1 MSTAADR
8 AYPTDVFVRRPVLAA
23 VISLLIVLLGVM
35 GYRLLGVRETP
46 DVESPVVSVST
57 SWPGADPA
65 IMETDVTEVLER
77 ELNGIEGVRTMSST
91 SQDGRSEIRIEFDLG
106 LDIEAAAN
114 DVRGRVGSARRRLP
128 DDVDEPIVSKSD
140 ASGDSVMFI
149 RLSGEGL
156 DLLDVTEVADT
167 IVRERIEN
175 VPGVSGVDLN
185 GARVWAMRL
194 ELDAARLAARRV
206 TVGDIE
212 AALRAGNVDVPAGR
226 LEGAATQL
234 TLSVQSGLR
243 TPEEFGALIVRADDD
258 GQVYLRDVAT
268 LRLGAQNER
277 TAARTEGVPTITLS
291 VNPQAKANV
300 VDVSDEVTRRL
311 SLIEADLPA
320 GMSLDVVYDRAEAVR
335 ASIRDVEHT
344 LLVAFG
350 LVVAVIFLFLR
361 DLRSTL
367 VPALAIPVSL
377 VGTFLVMWVGGFTI
391 NVFTLFGLVLA
402 IGLVVDDAIVVLEN
416 IVRRIEE
423 GDSPAEAALHGTRQI
438 AGAVVATTLSL
449 VVVFLPVVFTG
460 GATGRL
466 FLEFGVTVAASVA
479 LSMVVALTLTPML
492 SARLLKAHARPPLSR
507 SSAAAADPAAGLPV
521 EAPPP
526 VVRREPLWERAFN
539 ATLGVVMRRPW
550 LVLPMLVGAVAVG
563 GYGLATSPREFFP
576 IEDRGMF
583 VVRTEA
589 PEGTTFEWMDARM
602 VEFEAILGPLVP
614 ERRMMLARV
623 ATGRGGV
630 TAGTNSGMIMFP
642 LVPREER
649 DRTQQQIV
657 DALRGPLAEITAFR
671 AVPTQSPT
679 VGRGASSPLQFVLQ
693 HPDFDTLAAALPGF
707 VAAMSDLP
715 GLSSVNP
722 DLKLNRPELRL
733 VVDREKAAAL
743 GVSIRELVRTVQ
755 VLTGSAEV
763 STFKRGV
770 RQYDV
775 IAELRRNARDEPAD
789 LGGIHLRA
797 ASGDMV
803 PLSNFVR
810 WEEQSA
816 PSTRY
821 HYDRAPSA
829 TISANLEGITLGEA
843 IDRVRALADAELP
856 EGFRTALSGQSKDFE
871 EGSSSLLQ
879 MFLLALALVYLLL
892 AAQFDSF
899 VAPISILLSVP
910 LALAGAFAALLV
922 TGSTLSFFAQVGL
935 ILLVGLVTKNGILI
949 VEYARQLRADEGLDA
964 WAAAER
970 ATRLRVRPIL
980 MTSVATIGG
989 AIPIALGMSG
999 ASRSALGIAVVG
1011 GMLSA
1016 TVLTLYVTPVVYA
1029 ALASIGRRGAR
1040 G

>member
-1 MSTAADR
+1 MSGPRQGGGA
-8 AYPTDVFVRRPVLAA
+8 TDIFVQRPVLSA
-23 VISLLIVLLGVM
+23 VISLLLLLLGLM

-91 SQDGRSEIRIEFDLG
+91 SQDGRSEIRIEFELG

-114 DVRGRVGSARRRLP
+114 DVRGRVGQARRRLP
-128 DDVDEPIVSKSD
+128 TDVDEPIVSKSD
-140 ASGDSVMFI
+140 ASGDSVMFV
-149 RLSGEGL
+149 RLSGEGF

-243 TPEEFGALIVRADDD
+243 TPEEFGALIVRADGD
-258 GQVYLRDVAT
+258 GQVYLRDVAS
-268 LRLGAQNER
+268 LRLGAENER
-277 TAARTEGVPTITLS
+277 TAARTEGAPTITLS

-300 VDVSDEVTRRL
+300 VDVADEVKRRL
-311 SLIEADLPA
+311 SLIEADLPV
-320 GMSLDVVYDRAEAVR
+320 GMTLDVVYDRAEAVR

-367 VPALAIPVSL
+367 VPTLAIPVSL
-377 VGTFLVMWVGGFTI
+377 VGTFLVLWIAGFTL

-416 IVRRIEE
+416 IVRRLEE
-423 GDSPAEAALHGTRQI
+423 GDTPYEAALLGTRQI
-438 AGAVVATTLSL
+438 AAAVVATTLSL

-479 LSMVVALTLTPML
+479 LSMIVALTLTPML
-492 SARLLKAHARPPLSR
+492 CAKLLAAHARPV
-507 SSAAAADPAAGLPV
+507 SAPGPEGSEV
-521 EAPPP
+521 PPRP
-526 VVRREPLWERAFN
+526 SARREPLWERTFN
-539 ATLGVVMRRPW
+539 RTLAVVMRRPW

-563 GYGLATSPREFFP
+563 GYGLSTTPREFFP

-583 VVRTEA
+583 QVRTEA

-602 VEFEAILGPLVP
+602 REVEATLAPLVP

-630 TAGTNSGMIMFP
+630 TGATNSGMIMFP
-642 LVPREER
+642 LVPRDER
-649 DRTQQQIV
+649 DRSQQQIV
-657 DALRGPLAEITAFR
+657 DALRGPLGEITAFR

-679 VGRGASSPLQFVLQ
+679 VGRGSSSPLQFVLQ
-693 HPDFDTLAAALPGF
+693 HPDFETLAAALPEF
-707 VAAMSDLP
+707 VAALSDVP

-743 GVSIRELVRTVQ
+743 GVPIRELVRTVQ

-770 RQYDV
+770 RQYKV
-775 IAELRRNARDEPAD
+775 IAELGRGGRDQPGD
-789 LGGIHLRA
+789 LAGIHLRT

-829 TISANLEGITLGEA
+829 TISANLDGITLGEA
-843 IDRVRALADAELP
+843 ITRARVVAETLP
-856 EGFRTALSGQSKDFE
+856 EGFRTALAGQSKDFE

-949 VEYARQLRADEGLDA
+949 VEYARQLRDHEGLLP
-964 WAAAER
+964 WAAAEQ

-989 AIPIALGMSG
+989 AVPIALGMSG
-999 ASRSALGIAVVG
+999 DSRAALGIAVVG
-1011 GMLSA
+1011 GMISA

-1029 ALASIGRRGAR
+1029 SLASLGRPRASGRAR
-1040 G
+1040 TRVG

>member
-1 MSTAADR
+1 MSAPTGR
-8 AYPTDVFVRRPVLAA
+8 GPTDIFVERPVLSA
-23 VISLLIVLLGVM
+23 VISLLVLLLGVM
-35 GYRLLGVRETP
+35 GYGLLGVRETP
-46 DVESPVVSVST
+46 DVESPIVSVST

-91 SQDGRSEIRIEFDLG
+91 SQDGRSEIRIEFELG

-114 DVRGRVGSARRRLP
+114 DVRGRVGQARRRLP

-140 ASGDSVMFI
+140 ASGDSIMFI

-185 GARVWAMRL
+185 GGRVWAMRL

-243 TPEEFGALIVRADDD
+243 TPEEFGALIVRADGD
-258 GQVYLRDVAT
+258 GQVYLRDVASV
-268 LRLGAQNER
+268 RLGAENER
-277 TAARTEGVPTITLS
+277 TAARTEGLPTITLS

-300 VDVSDEVTRRL
+300 VDVADEVKRRL
-311 SLIEADLPA
+311 SIIEADLPS
-320 GMSLDVVYDRAEAVR
+320 GMTLDVVYDRAEAVR

-344 LLVAFG
+344 LFVAFG

-367 VPALAIPVSL
+367 VPAIAIPVSL
-377 VGTFLVMWVGGFTI
+377 VGTFLVLWIAGFTL

-416 IVRRIEE
+416 IVRRLEE
-423 GDSPAEAALHGTRQI
+423 GDSPHEAALVGTRQI
-438 AGAVVATTLSL
+438 ATAVVATTLSL

-492 SARLLKAHARPPLSR
+492 CAKLLKAHVRKEN
-507 SSAAAADPAAGLPV
+507 AGGEPI
-521 EAPPP
+521 
-526 VVRREPLWERAFN
+526 VRHVPLWERAFN
-539 ATLGVVMRRPW
+539 ATLGLVMRRPW
-550 LVLPMLVGAVAVG
+550 LVVPMLVGAVAIG
-563 GYGLATSPREFFP
+563 GYGVSTIPQEFFP

-583 VVRTEA
+583 QVRTEA

-602 VEFEAILGPLVP
+602 AEFEEILGPLVP

-623 ATGRGGV
+623 ASGRGGV
-630 TAGTNSGMIMFP
+630 SGPTNSGMIMFP

-679 VGRGASSPLQFVLQ
+679 VGRGSSSPLQFVLQ
-693 HPDFDTLAAALPGF
+693 HPDFDTLADALPAF
-707 VAAMSDLP
+707 VAAMSDLD

-743 GVSIRELVRTVQ
+743 GVSIRDVVRTVQ
-755 VLTGSAEV
+755 VLTGSSEV

-770 RQYDV
+770 RQYKV
-775 IAELRRNARDEPAD
+775 VAELGRDGRDEPAD
-789 LGGIHLRA
+789 LAGIHLRTP
-797 ASGDMV
+797 SGAMV
-803 PLSNFVR
+803 PLSNFVK

-829 TISANLEGITLGEA
+829 TISANLDGITIGEGIA
-843 IDRVRALADAELP
+843 RARALADTLP

-899 VAPISILLSVP
+899 VAPVSILLSVP
-910 LALAGAFAALLV
+910 LALAGAFTALLI

-949 VEYARQLRADEGLDA
+949 VEYARQLRDDEGLLP

-970 ATRLRVRPIL
+970 ATQLRVRPIL

-999 ASRSALGIAVVG
+999 SGRSALGIAVVG

-1029 ALASIGRRGAR
+1029 ALASIGRRRA
-1040 G
+1040 

>member
-1 MSTAADR
+1 MSARPASHL
-8 AYPTDVFVRRPVLAA
+8 TDVFIRRPVLAA
-23 VISLLIVLLGVM
+23 VVSLLILLLGAM
-35 GYRLLGVRETP
+35 GFRMLGVRETP

-114 DVRGRVGSARRRLP
+114 DVRGRVGQARRRLP
-128 DDVDEPIVSKSD
+128 DDVEEPIVLKSD
-140 ASGDSVMFI
+140 ASGDSIMFV
-149 RLSGEGL
+149 RLAGEGH
-156 DLLDVTEVADT
+156 DLLDVTDVADT

-175 VPGVSGVDLN
+175 VPGVSGVDVN

-194 ELDAARLAARRV
+194 ELDPARLAARRV

-226 LEGAATQL
+226 LEGTATQL
-234 TLSVQSGLR
+234 TLSVRSGLR
-243 TPEEFGALIVRADDD
+243 TTDEFGALIVRTD
-258 GQVYLRDVAT
+258 GAGPVYLRDVAT
-268 LRLGAQNER
+268 VRLGAEDER
-277 TAARTEGVPTITLS
+277 SSARVEGMPTVTLS

-300 VDVSDEVTRRL
+300 VDVSDEVKRRL

-320 GMSLDVVYDRAEAVR
+320 GMTLDVVYDRAEAVR
-335 ASIRDVEHT
+335 HSINDVQLT
-344 LLVAFG
+344 LFVAFG

-367 VPALAIPVSL
+367 VPAIAIPVSL
-377 VGTFLVMWVGGFTI
+377 VGTFLVLWIAGFTL

-423 GDSPAEAALHGTRQI
+423 GEAPLEAALLGTRQI

-479 LSMVVALTLTPML
+479 LSMVVALTLTPMVCAL
-492 SARLLKAHARPPLSR
+492 LLKPHAHATSAESR
-507 SSAAAADPAAGLPV
+507 R
-521 EAPPP
+521 AP
-526 VVRREPLWERAFN
+526 RWERAFE
-539 ATLGVVMRRPW
+539 ATLGLVMRRPW
-550 LVLPMLVGAVAVG
+550 LVVPMLLGSVAVG
-563 GYGLATSPREFFP
+563 GYGLAVTPREFFP

-583 VVRTEA
+583 TVRTEA

-602 VEFEAILGPLVP
+602 VEFEKMLEPLVP
-614 ERRMMLARV
+614 ERRMMLSRV
-623 ATGRGGV
+623 AQGRGGV
-630 TAGTNSGMIMFP
+630 SGATNSARILFP
-642 LVPREER
+642 LVPPDERE
-649 DRTQQQIV
+649 RTQQQIV
-657 DALRGPLAEITAFR
+657 DALRGPLSEITAFR
-671 AVPTQSPT
+671 AVPQQSPT
-679 VGRGASSPLQFVLQ
+679 VGRGSSSPLSFVLQ
-693 HPDFDTLAAALPGF
+693 HPDFDTLAEMLPRF
-707 VAAMSDLP
+707 VAAMTDVP
-715 GLSSVNP
+715 GLTSVSP

-733 VVDREKAAAL
+733 AVDREKAAAL
-743 GVSIRELVRTVQ
+743 GISVREVVRTVQ

-775 IAELRRNARDEPAD
+775 IAELRRSARDEPAD
-789 LGGIHLRA
+789 LAGIHLRA

-829 TISANLEGITLGEA
+829 TISANLDGITLGEA
-843 IDRVRALADAELP
+843 IDRVRALAETELP

-871 EGSSSLLQ
+871 EGSSSLAQ
-879 MFLLALALVYLLL
+879 MFLLALALVFLLL

-899 VAPISILLSVP
+899 VTPLSILLSVP

-949 VEYARQLRADEGLDA
+949 VEYARQLRAEEGIGP
-964 WAAAER
+964 WQAAER

-989 AIPIALGMSG
+989 AVPIALGLSG

-1011 GMLSA
+1011 GMISA

-1029 ALASIGRRGAR
+1029 ALASIGAR
-1040 G
+1040 APRPA

>member
-1 MSTAADR
+1 VSAPTGAG
-8 AYPTDVFVRRPVLAA
+8 PTDIFVQRPVLSA
-23 VISLLIVLLGVM
+23 VISLLVLLLGVM
-35 GYRLLGVRETP
+35 GYGLLGVRETP
-46 DVESPVVSVST
+46 DVESPIVSVST

-91 SQDGRSEIRIEFDLG
+91 SQDGRSEIRIEFELG

-114 DVRGRVGSARRRLP
+114 DVRGRVGQARRRLP

-140 ASGDSVMFI
+140 SSGDSIMFI
-149 RLSGEGL
+149 RLAGEGL

-175 VPGVSGVDLN
+175 IPGVSGVDLN

-243 TPEEFGALIVRADDD
+243 TPEEFGALIVRADGD
-258 GQVYLRDVAT
+258 GQVYLRDVASV
-268 LRLGAQNER
+268 RLGAENER
-277 TAARTEGVPTITLS
+277 TAARTEGMPTITLS

-300 VDVSDEVTRRL
+300 VDVADEVKRRL
-311 SLIEADLPA
+311 SVIEADLPS
-320 GMSLDVVYDRAEAVR
+320 GMTLEVVYDRAEAVR

-344 LLVAFG
+344 LFVAFG

-367 VPALAIPVSL
+367 VPAVAIPVSL
-377 VGTFLVMWVGGFTI
+377 VGTFLVLWIAGFTL

-416 IVRRIEE
+416 IVRRLEE
-423 GDSPAEAALHGTRQI
+423 GDSPHEAALVGTRQI

-492 SARLLKAHARPPLSR
+492 CAKLLKARVRAEHTGGE
-507 SSAAAADPAAGLPV
+507 PA
-521 EAPPP
+521 
-526 VVRREPLWERAFN
+526 VRRVPLWERAFN
-539 ATLGVVMRRPW
+539 ATLGLVMRRPW
-550 LVLPMLVGAVAVG
+550 LVVPMLLGAVGIG
-563 GYGLATSPREFFP
+563 GYGVSTIPQEFFP

-583 VVRTEA
+583 NVRTEA

-602 VEFEAILGPLVP
+602 AEFEEILGPLVP

-630 TAGTNSGMIMFP
+630 SGATNSGMIMFP
-642 LVPREER
+642 LVPRGER

-679 VGRGASSPLQFVLQ
+679 VGRGSSSPLQFVLQ
-693 HPDFDTLAAALPGF
+693 HPDFDTLADALPAF
-707 VAAMSDLP
+707 VAAMSDLD

-743 GVSIRELVRTVQ
+743 GVSIRDVVRTVQ
-755 VLTGSAEV
+755 VLTGSSEV

-770 RQYDV
+770 RQYKV
-775 IAELRRNARDEPAD
+775 VAELGRDGRDEPAD
-789 LGGIHLRA
+789 LAGIHLRTPGGA
-797 ASGDMV
+797 MV
-803 PLSNFVR
+803 PLSNFVK

-829 TISANLEGITLGEA
+829 TISANLDGITIGEGIA
-843 IDRVRALADAELP
+843 RARALAETLP

-899 VAPISILLSVP
+899 VAPVSILLSVP
-910 LALAGAFAALLV
+910 LALAGAFTALLI

-949 VEYARQLRADEGLDA
+949 VEYARQLRDDEGLLP

-970 ATRLRVRPIL
+970 ATQLRVRPIL

-999 ASRSALGIAVVG
+999 SGRSALGIAVVG

-1029 ALASIGRRGAR
+1029 ALASIGRRR